1 LLSGGKNDH
10 NETNPPAIKPPEIKH
25 FKQPV
30 EVEGHKIL
38 DSEYSPPH
46 PIWDDEHVRSV
57 TRIHTKPKGLVEK
70 TAWFIVQGFRKTFD
84 FFSGY
89 TFARWGWGTFDERS
103 VLYRCILL
111 ETVAAVPG
119 WMAASVLHLHSLFRM
134 KSDDGWIQTL
144 YEESYNERMHLM
156 TFMELKH
163 PTIVLRVPVAVAQF
177 IFTFGFFFTYQVPRI
192 GPKFCHKFVAYLE
205 EEAVIT
211 YTHILEQID
220 NGGLPMWK
228 HMPAPEK
235 AIKYW
240 KLAPD
245 AKMRDVILAVRA
257 DEAHHRDVNHTLSE
271 LKSK

>member
-1 LLSGGKNDH
+1 MGAFSLIVVINLLNRLAMLKNLLIRSCSTRAGLSLASPYYNAYTLSATVTNKRLLSGGKNDH

-103 VLYRCILL
+103 VLYSC
-111 ETVAAVPG
+111 A
-119 WMAASVLHLHSLFRM
+119 
-134 KSDDGWIQTL
+134 
-144 YEESYNERMHLM
+144 
-156 TFMELKH
+156 
-163 PTIVLRVPVAVAQF
+163 RV
-177 IFTFGFFFTYQVPRI
+177 
-192 GPKFCHKFVAYLE
+192 
-205 EEAVIT
+205 
-211 YTHILEQID
+211 D
-220 NGGLPMWK
+220 GGLG
-228 HMPAPEK
+228 APLTFPVQDEERRRMD
-235 AIKYW
+235 
-240 KLAPD
+240 PD
-245 AKMRDVILAVRA
+245 PLRGVVQ
-257 DEAHHRDVNHTLSE
+257 
-271 LKSK
+271 